1 MVSKLENIKMRNEFT
16 VFISKAVFLALMTS
30 DYNFL
35 SLSNKVLSA
44 YINHELLNFKKET
57 HTS

>member
-44 YINHELLNFKKET
+44 YINHELLNF
-57 HTS
+57 